1 VNLDGRGVGPFRFE
15 LDADSIGD
23 PVDVVEKGDYLDRIV
38 DARVA
43 PALASKVVGVSR
55 RDRSRL
61 VRELHGEVAQ
71 GMDPRLEIRLPVVVR
86 GMRGKL
92 VWGALGTEVVGM
104 RLDSVVAVVRPGDD
118 DGEELA
124 VGAGQLAGAEHDLSV
139 EAQHRAQD
147 PGAQADRLDDVED
160 LACPSAGGGVL
171 ARELAGRLVLPDQAD
186 VRHGL
191 NSALSQEI
199 EYPRPAV
206 SDLVPNEPSPVAAV
220 GDRVSEILQAAEE
233 AADQIL
239 TQARA
244 QALDI
249 QGRAED
255 DAATRVRELSAETER
270 LREEALEY
278 ARDTRLAVDSYADQ
292 HRREAEQEARELLGA
307 AELEAESVRRSTEE
321 RAQQLEEQD
330 RERTQGLREEALA
343 LEERR
348 DRTLEELREIALDLR
363 DMMEDSSAHTGE
375 ELLTSAL
382 DIRRRS

>member
-1 VNLDGRGVGPFRFE
+1 
-15 LDADSIGD
+15 
-23 PVDVVEKGDYLDRIV
+23 
-38 DARVA
+38 
-43 PALASKVVGVSR
+43 
-55 RDRSRL
+55 
-61 VRELHGEVAQ
+61 
-71 GMDPRLEIRLPVVVR
+71 
-86 GMRGKL
+86 
-92 VWGALGTEVVGM
+92 
-104 RLDSVVAVVRPGDD
+104 
-118 DGEELA
+118 
-124 VGAGQLAGAEHDLSV
+124 
-139 EAQHRAQD
+139 
-147 PGAQADRLDDVED
+147 
-160 LACPSAGGGVL
+160 
-171 ARELAGRLVLPDQAD
+171 
-186 VRHGL
+186 
-191 NSALSQEI
+191 
-199 EYPRPAV
+199 V

-270 LREEALEY
+270 LREDALEY
-278 ARDTRLAVDSYADQ
+278 SRDTRLAVDSYADQ

-321 RAQQLEEQD
+321 RAQKLEEHD
-330 RERTQGLREEALA
+330 RVRTQGLREEALA

-363 DMMEDSSAHTGE
+363 DTIEDGSARTGE
-375 ELLTSAL
+375 ESLTSAL